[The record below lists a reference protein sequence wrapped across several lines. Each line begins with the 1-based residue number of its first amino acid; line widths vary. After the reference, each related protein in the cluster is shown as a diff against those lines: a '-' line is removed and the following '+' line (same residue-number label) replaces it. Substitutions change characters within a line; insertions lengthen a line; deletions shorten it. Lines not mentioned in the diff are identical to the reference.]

1 MDDFRIVRRV
11 ATSLGLRREDVR
23 FIATEREGGRYHA
36 LAILLPNECSATSQ
50 ELAAAIND
58 AVNIEAGL
66 GNGALLDLW
75 GARHWRFMREARWF
89 EKMMLPYLPH
99 IIEKKYA
106 HLAREV
112 AFAGSPLEN
121 EHTHLSEGH
130 CALVLITSCRKDGR
144 PLLDWKHDSDRTEA
158 LLEVMEKHEETLRTI
173 VRKAA
178 PSHHLLAAPL
188 REEPPME
195 HVSTPPRR
203 RRKDKEPKPVVPKF
217 VFTPVFTA
225 GAPASMKINA

>member
-23 FIATEREGGRYHA
+23 FIATEREGGHYHA
-36 LAILLPNECSATSQ
+36 VAILLPNECSATSQ

-66 GNGALLDLW
+66 GNGALLDFW
-75 GARHWRFMREARWF
+75 GARQWRFMREARWF
-89 EKMMLPYLPH
+89 EKMMLPYFPQ
-99 IIEKKYA
+99 IVEKKYA

-121 EHTHLSEGH
+121 EDTHLSDGH
-130 CALVLITSCRKDGR
+130 CAVVLITSCRRDGK
-144 PLLDWKHDSDRTEA
+144 PLLHWKHDSDRTGA
-158 LLEVMEKHEETLRTI
+158 LLEVMEKHEEALRTI

-178 PSHHLLAAPL
+178 PSHHLLAAPP
-188 REEPPME
+188 REERPVTNGL
-195 HVSTPPRR
+195 VSPRR
-203 RRKDKEPKPVVPKF
+203 RRKDKEAKPVVPKF

-225 GAPASMKINA
+225 EAPASMKINV